1 MTKERQK
8 RIAMTLIGVLVCGF
22 SVGLFK
28 VSLFGTDPFQCF
40 ASGISNRITAIGFGT
55 LYMIINIVLLLVVF
69 LLDRHY
75 IGIATFINLF
85 GIGYI
90 VEYSTNLLHH
100 YLGDPNL
107 VIRVILLVLGIV
119 IMCFSSSLYY
129 TADLGVSTYDAI
141 ALILADRKVG
151 KFKYIRIC
159 TDLICVAIGV
169 IFRATAGIGT
179 VVTAFFM
186 GPLIEYFNVHFSR
199 PFLEKSKG
207 L

>member
-1 MTKERQK
+1 MTKEIQK
-8 RIAMTLIGVLVCGF
+8 RIAMTLTGVGVCGF

-28 VSLFGTDPFQCF
+28 VSLFGTDPFQCLV
-40 ASGISNRITAIGFGT
+40 SGISNQITAIGFGT
-55 LYMIINIVLLLVVF
+55 LYTIINIVLLIVVF

-90 VEYSTNLLHH
+90 VEYVTKLLNH
-100 YLGDPNL
+100 YIADPNL
-107 VIRVILLVLGIV
+107 ITRIILLALGIV

-159 TDLICVAIGV
+159 TDLICVVIGV
-169 IFRATAGIGT
+169 VFRATAGIGT
-179 VVTAFFM
+179 LVTAFFM
-186 GPLIEYFNVHFSR
+186 GPLIEFFNVHFSR